1 MIPWTLIIV
10 GILCAFLGALI
21 LLLIL
26 LLPIYE
32 RLEIVFEKDKDILQA
47 RIEPK
52 FIQMVHQE
60 KGRLIRDSII
70 AVFVGIMMF
79 YAGFYL
85 GYAEKGENFWL
96 YKKMFPDRVTV
107 QVWDEIN
114 AAGQFV
120 ADDGKTYTYYVLI
133 DGDKINFSGET
144 CADLADFK
152 SRLEKIQRENTV
164 IIYDSFAV
172 ASVYRAVEDALNEL
186 GIEYEETK

>member
-1 MIPWTLIIV
+1 MIPWILIIAGV
-10 GILCAFLGALI
+10 LCAFLGALI

-26 LLPIYE
+26 LLPFHD
-32 RLEIVFEKDKDILQA
+32 RLEIVFDKDKDVLQA
-47 RIEPK
+47 RVEPK
-52 FIQMVHQE
+52 FIQVVRREQ
-60 KGRLIRDSII
+60 KKLIRDSVI
-70 AVFVGIMMF
+70 AIFVGIMMF

-96 YKKMFPDRVTV
+96 YKKMYPDRVTV

-120 ADDGKTYTYYVLI
+120 ADDGKAYTYYVLI
-133 DGDKINFSGET
+133 DGNEISFCGEK

-152 SRLEKIQRENTV
+152 ARLKQIKRENTV

-172 ASVYRAVEDALNEL
+172 ASTYRAVEDALNEL